1 MEKDKDKDKADAPKP
16 EADHWINPVFLKG
29 DNPGRTVLRRGVR
42 GIVVRHTKK
51 DDQPK

>member
-16 EADHWINPVFLKG
+16 TADHWINPVCLKA
-29 DNPGRTVLRRGVR
+29 NPGRTVK
-42 GIVVRHTKK
+42 KK